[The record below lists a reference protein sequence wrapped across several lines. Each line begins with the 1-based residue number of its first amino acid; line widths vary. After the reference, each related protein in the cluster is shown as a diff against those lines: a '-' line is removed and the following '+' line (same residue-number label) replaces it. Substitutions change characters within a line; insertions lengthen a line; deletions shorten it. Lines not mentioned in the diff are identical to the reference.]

1 MVCFGRVFGVQSS
14 GIYSVIKFWNSNS
27 LGVEKYHWLNSAINF
42 SESQEESICNWQVK
56 FPKAFI
62 DKGLRIL

>member
-1 MVCFGRVFGVQSS
+1 VKSS
-14 GIYSVIKFWNSNS
+14 GIYSVTKLWNYNS
-27 LGVEKYHWLNSAINF
+27 LVVENNYWLNSAINF

-56 FPKAFI
+56 TPKAFM